1 MNGEPGAYAPAS
13 AYPGGDGDT
22 GSVVALV
29 EGWEDP
35 CSVDRVSFSLGWDLR
50 SVVSG

>member
-1 MNGEPGAYAPAS
+1 MS
-13 AYPGGDGDT
+13 GDGDT

-35 CSVDRVSFSLGWDLR
+35 CLGLVDSLLVWDDLSGLGMNSGIHSGKKITNLR
-50 SVVSG
+50 H

>member
-1 MNGEPGAYAPAS
+1 MS
-13 AYPGGDGDT
+13 GDGDT

-35 CSVDRVSFSLGWDLR
+35 CLVDSLWDDLSGLGMNYGIQSLG
-50 SVVSG
+50 

>member
-1 MNGEPGAYAPAS
+1 MS
-13 AYPGGDGDT
+13 GDGDT

-35 CSVDRVSFSLGWDLR
+35 CLVDFILVWDDLSGLGMNYGIQSVG
-50 SVVSG
+50 

>member
-1 MNGEPGAYAPAS
+1 MS
-13 AYPGGDGDT
+13 GDGDT

-35 CSVDRVSFSLGWDLR
+35 SLGLVDSLLVWDDL
-50 SVVSG
+50 SGLGMNYGIQSLG

>member
-1 MNGEPGAYAPAS
+1 MS
-13 AYPGGDGDT
+13 GDGDT

-35 CSVDRVSFSLGWDLR
+35 CLGLVDWDDLSGLGMNFGIQSLG
-50 SVVSG
+50 

>member
-1 MNGEPGAYAPAS
+1 MS
-13 AYPGGDGDT
+13 GDGDT

-35 CSVDRVSFSLGWDLR
+35 CLVDSLLVWDDLSGLGMNYGIPRVRTNLR
-50 SVVSG
+50 H

>member
-13 AYPGGDGDT
+13 AYPGGDSDR

-29 EGWEDP
+29 EGGEDP
-35 CSVDRVSFSLGWDLR
+35 CSVDRV
-50 SVVSG
+50 